1 MAGQILFIALLA
13 GIVQGI
19 TGFGAGI
26 VMMMLP
32 LQFAVAQSAGIS
44 SSICLVLSG
53 VMAYQYRKHINLK
66 KIVAPAVLYIACSSA
81 SIMFAARVDQD
92 VMRMILGAFLTILAI
107 YFLFFSKN
115 NFAPTGIVSV
125 LCIVISGICDGMFGV
140 GGPLMVLYYM
150 AKTKDKDEYLGTI
163 QAFFVIVVFYAGI
176 FRAVNGILAPE
187 LILPI
192 AIGMAGI
199 LAGLKIANKIVDR
212 LNPAMIQKLTYM
224 LIGICG
230 LTNLF

>member
-26 VMMMLP
+26 VMMMVLP

-115 NFAPTGIVSV
+115 NFAPKGIVSV
-125 LCIVISGICDGMFGV
+125 LCIVISGICDV
-140 GGPLMVLYYM
+140 R
-150 AKTKDKDEYLGTI
+150 YL
-163 QAFFVIVVFYAGI
+163 
-176 FRAVNGILAPE
+176 
-187 LILPI
+187 
-192 AIGMAGI
+192 
-199 LAGLKIANKIVDR
+199 
-212 LNPAMIQKLTYM
+212 
-224 LIGICG
+224 
-230 LTNLF
+230 

>member
-1 MAGQILFIALLA
+1 M
-13 GIVQGI
+13 
-19 TGFGAGI
+19 
-26 VMMMLP
+26 
-32 LQFAVAQSAGIS
+32 
-44 SSICLVLSG
+44 
-53 VMAYQYRKHINLK
+53 
-66 KIVAPAVLYIACSSA
+66 
-81 SIMFAARVDQD
+81 
-92 VMRMILGAFLTILAI
+92 
-107 YFLFFSKN
+107 
-115 NFAPTGIVSV
+115 
-125 LCIVISGICDGMFGV
+125 
-140 GGPLMVLYYM
+140 
-150 AKTKDKDEYLGTI
+150 
-163 QAFFVIVVFYAGI
+163 IVVFYAGI